1 MRRAEALGESTRPG
15 TWALAAFLAWAVVG
29 WFAHPLAGAFG
40 WLFMLLAA
48 SVGAIPVFIFQVILA
63 LVSLYLGWRW
73 IHRFL
78 ESRRS
83 PAGLAKLTDDDY
95 FRMILAG
102 VLGAGG
108 AAVLMLLPA
117 ATEVGTNVLQ
127 YLLEFCEQKFEFLRS
142 GAPLAIGSPSVE
154 VPGRFP
160 QIAGTGLT
168 MTPSFFGIWMGVTL
182 YTASFIA
189 EIVRGGILSVPKG
202 QSEAGYALGLRR
214 GQLLRMV
221 ILPQAFRVILPPLG
235 NQYLNLSKNTSLG
248 IAVAFPE
255 MVQVGQTMFN
265 QTGDTIQVILIWMA
279 FYLTISLLISV
290 LINYYNRRTQLV
302 ER

>member
-1 MRRAEALGESTRPG
+1 MSCKPSWGSSTRNSSSSAPG
-15 TWALAAFLAWAVVG
+15 PPWRS
-29 WFAHPLAGAFG
+29 
-40 WLFMLLAA
+40 A
-48 SVGAIPVFIFQVILA
+48 SPRWKFPVD
-63 LVSLYLGWRW
+63 SP
-73 IHRFL
+73 
-78 ESRRS
+78 RS
-83 PAGLAKLTDDDY
+83 P
-95 FRMILAG
+95 
-102 VLGAGG
+102 
-108 AAVLMLLPA
+108 
-117 ATEVGTNVLQ
+117 
-127 YLLEFCEQKFEFLRS
+127 
-142 GAPLAIGSPSVE
+142 
-154 VPGRFP
+154 
-160 QIAGTGLT
+160 
-168 MTPSFFGIWMGVTL
+168 TL

-221 ILPQAFRVILPPLG
+221 VLPQAFRVILPPLG

-279 FYLTISLLISV
+279 FYLSISLLISV